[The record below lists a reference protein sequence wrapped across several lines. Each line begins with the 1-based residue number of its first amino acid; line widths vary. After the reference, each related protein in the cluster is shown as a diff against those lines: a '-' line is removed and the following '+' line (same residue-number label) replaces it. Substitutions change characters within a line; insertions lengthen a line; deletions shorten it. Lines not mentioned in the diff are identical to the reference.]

1 MPSTYDP
8 LLRLELQA
16 TGENATTWGT
26 KTNNNLD
33 LIAAAI
39 AGQAVVTVSSADV
52 TLTEANAATDQ
63 SRAAILVFTG
73 TMTGNVNIIVPAQ
86 SKTYAAFRQTTGAYN
101 LVIKNAT
108 GTGATLPTSGTE
120 LIVCTTATCVG
131 LVGSLATQV
140 AAVSAQVSALDV
152 RVTNVS
158 ASVSALNVQVAA
170 VSASVSALN
179 VQVADV
185 SAKVSAVDVRVAAV
199 SASVSALNVQVAN
212 VSAEV
217 SAVRTNVAAVSASLA
232 ALNTQ
237 VIEIAASV
245 SAINT
250 QLATVSAL
258 VSSLNSLDIRV
269 IE

>member
-33 LIAAAI
+33 LIAVAI

-52 TLTEANAATDQ
+52 TLTESNAATDQ

-73 TMTGNVNIIVPAQ
+73 TMTGNVNIIVPSQ
-86 SKTYAAFRQTTGAYN
+86 SKTYAAFRQTTGVFN

-108 GTGATLPTSGTE
+108 GTGATLPTSGTDI
-120 LIVCTTATCVG
+120 IVCTTATCVG
-131 LVGSLATQV
+131 LIGSLA
-140 AAVSAQVSALDV
+140 ANVSALDT
-152 RVTNVS
+152 RVAAVS

-179 VQVADV
+179 VRVAD
-185 SAKVSAVDVRVAAV
+185 V
-199 SASVSALNVQVAN
+199 SASVSALNVQVA
-212 VSAEV
+212 
-217 SAVRTNVAAVSASLA
+217 AVSAQVSSL
-232 ALNTQ
+232 Q
-237 VIEIAASV
+237 VQVASV
-245 SAINT
+245 SAITSALDVRISAVSASVSVINT
-250 QLATVSAL
+250 QLAAVSAL
-258 VSSLNSLDIRV
+258 VSSLNTLDIRV

>member
-33 LIAAAI
+33 LIAVAI

-73 TMTGNVNIIVPAQ
+73 TMTGNVNIIVPSQ
-86 SKTYAAFRQTTGAYN
+86 TKTYAAFRQTTGAYN

-108 GTGATLPTSGTE
+108 GTGATLPTSGTDI
-120 LIVCTTATCVG
+120 IVCTTATCVG
-131 LVGSLATQV
+131 LIGSLA
-140 AAVSAQVSALDV
+140 ANVSALDT
-152 RVTNVS
+152 R
-158 ASVSALNVQVAA
+158 VAA

-185 SAKVSAVDVRVAAV
+185 SAQVSALQVQVASVSAITSALDVRISAV
-199 SASVSALNVQVAN
+199 SASVSV
-212 VSAEV
+212 
-217 SAVRTNVAAVSASLA
+217 
-232 ALNTQ
+232 
-237 VIEIAASV
+237 
-245 SAINT
+245 INT
-250 QLATVSAL
+250 QLAAVSAL
-258 VSSLNSLDIRV
+258 VSSINSLDIRV

>member
-33 LIAAAI
+33 LIAVAI

-86 SKTYAAFRQTTGAYN
+86 TKTYAAFRQTTGAYN

-108 GTGATLPTSGTE
+108 GTGATLPTSGTDI
-120 LIVCTTATCVG
+120 IVCTTATCVG
-131 LVGSLATQV
+131 LIGSLAANVSALDTRV
-140 AAVSAQVSALDV
+140 AAVSASVSALNV
-152 RVTNVS
+152 RVADVS

-170 VSASVSALN
+170 VSAQVSALQVQVASVSAIT
-179 VQVADV
+179 
-185 SAKVSAVDVRVAAV
+185 SALDVRISAV
-199 SASVSALNVQVAN
+199 SASVSV
-212 VSAEV
+212 
-217 SAVRTNVAAVSASLA
+217 
-232 ALNTQ
+232 
-237 VIEIAASV
+237 
-245 SAINT
+245 INT
-250 QLATVSAL
+250 QLAAVSAL
-258 VSSLNSLDIRV
+258 VSSINSLDIRV